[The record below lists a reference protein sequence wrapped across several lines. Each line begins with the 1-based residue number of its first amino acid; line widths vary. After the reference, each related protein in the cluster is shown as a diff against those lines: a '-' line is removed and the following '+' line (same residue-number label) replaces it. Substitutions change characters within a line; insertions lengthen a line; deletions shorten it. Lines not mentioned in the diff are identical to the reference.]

1 MYSIMI
7 VDDEKAI
14 RENLAGIVNFE
25 EYGFR
30 LCGTA
35 RNGQDA
41 LARIPKC
48 RPDVIFLDV
57 CMPVMDGLAFLQELH
72 KREDTA
78 LPYVVMLSGY
88 SDFEYARSAMRYG
101 AKAYLTKPVD
111 EEEVG
116 VVLKELKD
124 TLDEKQKTLKHSDM
138 KEQVKRLKSLYHGGD
153 RERTSFQGYQMMHCV
168 ILRESPEA
176 EEGWRLIRELAEE
189 RLYGSEAAFCRNQG
203 CILSYLAGPETL
215 GEYQQS
221 VTLFARHLLHQIKK
235 RGMECALLFD
245 SVLFERAQDTF
256 RRDYDAHLYQMLTE
270 LFWGKEAVIQCRMME
285 TSDFFDR
292 RLDGEKEYIEKI
304 RRAVRD
310 RNAGALREVYEEID
324 EAVRAKKLN
333 IIFLQEINYRIYYSL
348 IDLLDEEKLTDV
360 HITPLDLRD
369 TSCFMRYED
378 WREQLW
384 RQLSAVYSCMENTDS
399 GDGIGEQAL
408 TYIQRHFREQISLK
422 SVADKFYVSPSYLGR
437 CLQKALKGSSFRQYL
452 NDLRIREAKRLLRD
466 TDKMIYE
473 IAQEAGFTESKYFI
487 SKFTDLTGMT
497 PAEFRRVESM

>member
-14 RENLAGIVNFE
+14 RENFAGIINFE

-30 LCGTA
+30 VCGTA
-35 RNGQDA
+35 RNGEDA
-41 LARIPKC
+41 LTKIPQC
-48 RPDVIFLDV
+48 CPDVIFLDV
-57 CMPVMDGLAFLQELH
+57 CMPVMDGLAFLKEFH
-72 KREDTA
+72 SREDA
-78 LPYVVMLSGY
+78 DLPYVVMLSGY

-101 AKAYLTKPVD
+101 VRAYLTKPVD
-111 EEEVG
+111 EDEVSA
-116 VVLKELKD
+116 VLRELGE
-124 TLDEKQKTLKHSDM
+124 TLAERQRTLKRSDM
-138 KEQVKRLKSLYHGGD
+138 QEQVKKLKGLYHGGD
-153 RERTSFQGYQMMHCV
+153 GDRMSFRGYQMMHCV
-168 ILRESPEA
+168 ILKENS
-176 EEGWRLIRELAEE
+176 EEEENWRLIRELVEE
-189 RLYGSEAAFCRNQG
+189 RLYGGEAAFCRNQG

-221 VTLFARHLLHQIKK
+221 VTLFARHLLHHIKK
-235 RGMECALLFD
+235 KGMDCALLFD
-245 SVLFERAQDTF
+245 RVLFERQENTF
-256 RRDYDAHLYQMLTE
+256 RRDHDTNLYHMLTE
-270 LFWGKEAVIQCRMME
+270 LFWGKEAIVECSM
-285 TSDFFDR
+285 TDASDFFDR

-304 RRAVRD
+304 RSAVRG

-324 EAVRAKKLN
+324 EAVRKKKLN

-348 IDLLDEEKLTDV
+348 MDLLDEERITDV
-360 HITPLDLRD
+360 RVTPIDLRD
-369 TSCFMRYED
+369 MSCFMRYED
-378 WREQLW
+378 WKEQLW
-384 RQLSAVYSCMENTDS
+384 RQLSAIYSCMENMDS

-408 TYIQRHFREQISLK
+408 AYIQHHFREQISLK

-452 NDLRIREAKRLLRD
+452 NDLRIQEAKRLLRD